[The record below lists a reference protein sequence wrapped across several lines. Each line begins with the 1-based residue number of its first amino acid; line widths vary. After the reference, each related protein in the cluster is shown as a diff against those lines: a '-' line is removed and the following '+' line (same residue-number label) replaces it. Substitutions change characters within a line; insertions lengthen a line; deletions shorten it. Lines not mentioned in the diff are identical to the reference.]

1 MSSDVLASPS
11 SRALLSDP
19 LFATQFPFNIN
30 DVRDQINLSHERAKS
45 IALGYSTCAMFL
57 HSIELIHAQ
66 NSANMTWS
74 N

>member
-1 MSSDVLASPS
+1 MPPNVLASPA

-19 LFATQFPFNIN
+19 LFAPRFAFNVN

-45 IALGYSTCAMFL
+45 IALSYSTGAMS
-57 HSIELIHAQ
+57 HYSIELIHTQ
-66 NSANMTWS
+66 HSADTTWS